1 MLKNN
6 PEYKSH
12 HQKFYSQSVNS
23 SPRTLQQLNSNNS
36 LQSLNNIKNNYSKP
50 TIETVKQT
58 YYETK
63 SNYSKKIGQFPDNKS
78 VECVPYESVRKMNI
92 NEDRAG
98 KEMKKFYDKQIH
110 RYSQS
115 NININKKNNGK
126 QELNEE

>member
-12 HQKFYSQSVNS
+12 HHKFYSQSVNS

-63 SNYSKKIGQFPDNKS
+63 SNYSQKIG
-78 VECVPYESVRKMNI
+78 
-92 NEDRAG
+92 
-98 KEMKKFYDKQIH
+98 
-110 RYSQS
+110 
-115 NININKKNNGK
+115 
-126 QELNEE
+126 